1 MKKLTL
7 IVISLGVFICLAV
20 PFFLSNDDVS
30 VESSSQIIM
39 ASPDEKEQIG
49 NVAVPLLR
57 SKDEQELVVNVAP
70 FEPNTVS
77 GSKEYSDNWCLEQEL
92 TADGKRMAN
101 EILEEWMSKRGYP
114 GPEEFV
120 TFDAYSDLRHSTPDH
135 ISDEFRWPP
144 PPPTTDYDSYGIDT
158 LKRLGASGDFKAL
171 RQLVDHP
178 EISDADKQWGYYESY
193 VFGGSH
199 LLAFHVIDLMYD
211 AERAVIRS
219 PDDKTIALSKE
230 KWVRALA
237 WGQFAFLRGDFSGY
251 DAMDN
256 MLFGHFDHPDQFQ
269 RKIIITKEDLVRAD
283 EMAIQFLVDINNE
296 RTRRGMS
303 HLVSDVPKLWKFSY
317 NRKYAASLAHGRN
330 SAWAENIPPSESEC
344 FDKMVASYT
353 SRNTQ

>member
-39 ASPDEKEQIG
+39 ASPDEKDQIG
-49 NVAVPLLR
+49 NVPVPLLR

-77 GSKEYSDNWCLEQEL
+77 GSKEYSDNWCLPQEL

-101 EILEEWMSKRGYP
+101 EILDEWHSKRGYP
-114 GPEEFV
+114 GPEEIIAL
-120 TFDAYSDLRHSTPDH
+120 DAYLDLRRSTPDYRR
-135 ISDEFRWPP
+135 DELSMPP
-144 PPPTTDYDSYGIDT
+144 ERPTTDWDSYGIDT
-158 LKRLGASGDFKAL
+158 LKTMGASGDHTAL
-171 RQLVDHP
+171 RHLVDRP
-178 EISDADKQWGYYESY
+178 DVSDADEQWGYYQSY
-193 VFGGSH
+193 VLGGSH
-199 LLAFHVIDLMYD
+199 LLAFHVISLTSDADL
-211 AERAVIRS
+211 AVIRS

-230 KWVRALA
+230 KYVRALA
-237 WGQFAFLRGDFSGY
+237 WGQFAFLRGDFLGY
-251 DAMDN
+251 KTMDL
-256 MLFGHFDHPDQFQ
+256 MLAGHFDNPNPWDS
-269 RKIIITKEDLVRAD
+269 KIIITKEDLERAD
-283 EMAIQFLVDINNE
+283 EMAIQFLLDINNE

-303 HLVSDVPKLWKFSY
+303 HLVSDVPKILKSIY
-317 NRKYAASLAHGRN
+317 NRKYAVRLANGKN